1 MAKASGSFLQAIE
14 KRLGW
19 DHCGVARGALL
30 VSPID
35 VCWSLCAVRLA
46 RGIRGDTRRYNDRM
60 TATSIDIKAH
70 LSELLRAALAS
81 VAPGLT
87 AEIHLERP
95 REASHGDYASNLA
108 LQIARQLKENP
119 RKIADRLVH
128 ELPRS
133 SWVTRAEVAGAGFIN
148 FFVSPAAK
156 TAVIH
161 LVLARGDAYGQGVKK
176 PGRIQVEF
184 VSANPTGPLHVGHGR
199 GAAYGASLASLL
211 AFAGHE
217 VCREYYVNDAG
228 RQMDILALST
238 WLRYL
243 EIFGE
248 RVPFPANAYQG
259 DYVRT
264 MARQIKEAHG
274 DRYVH
279 PAAAVLACVPPPEP
293 DAEAHLD
300 GLIAA
305 AKDLLG
311 EEWHYIHQHALA
323 EQLADC
329 REDLEEY
336 GVHFDCWFSE
346 KSLYDTGMV
355 EKAVAELERRGHI
368 YVQDGAKW
376 FRSSRFGDV
385 KDRVVQRENGLYTY
399 FASDIAYHWNK
410 CQRGF
415 VKIIDVWGADHH
427 GYIARVKGALT
438 ALGLDADV
446 LEVAL
451 VQFVS
456 LWRGGAKVSM
466 STRAG
471 SYITLRELREEVG
484 NDACRFFYLLSKQD
498 NPLDFDL
505 DLAKS
510 QSNDNPVY
518 YIQYAHARIASVLA
532 QWGGHPATLATAD
545 LSPLGSPH
553 ELALAARLA
562 AFPELIQSAARE
574 RAPHALAFWLRELAA
589 EFHGWYNAE
598 RLLVEDEA
606 RKLARLALASAVRQ
620 VLRNGLTILGVS
632 APDSM

>member
-1 MAKASGSFLQAIE
+1 MS
-14 KRLGW
+14 
-19 DHCGVARGALL
+19 
-30 VSPID
+30 SP
-35 VCWSLCAVRLA
+35 S
-46 RGIRGDTRRYNDRM
+46 T
-60 TATSIDIKAH
+60 DIKAH
-70 LSELLRAALAS
+70 LADLLRAALAS
-81 VAPGLT
+81 VAPGT
-87 AEIHLERP
+87 QADIHLERP
-95 REASHGDYASNLA
+95 RDASHGDFASNLA
-108 LQIARQLKENP
+108 LQIAKALKENP

-128 ELPRS
+128 ELPKS
-133 SWVTRAEVAGAGFIN
+133 PWLLRAEVAGAGFIN
-148 FFVSPAAK
+148 FTVAAAAK
-156 TAVIH
+156 TAVVH
-161 LVLARGDAYGQGVKK
+161 AVLARGDAYGRGAQK
-176 PGRIQVEF
+176 PGRLQVEF

-243 EIFGE
+243 DIFGE
-248 RVPFPANAYQG
+248 AVPFPPNAYQG
-259 DYVRT
+259 DYVRD
-264 MARQIKEAHG
+264 MARQVKEAHG

-293 DAEAHLD
+293 DVEAHLD

-311 EEWHYIHQHALA
+311 EEWFYIHQHALS

-346 KSLYDTGMV
+346 RSLYDTGMV
-355 EKAVAELERRGHI
+355 EKAVAALEKRGHL
-368 YVQDGAKW
+368 YEQDGAKW
-376 FRSSRFGDV
+376 FRSTHFGDE

-410 CQRGF
+410 FERGF
-415 VKIIDVWGADHH
+415 TRIIDIWGADHH
-427 GYIARVKGALT
+427 GYIPRVKGALQ
-438 ALGLDADV
+438 AIDLNADA

-456 LWRGGAKVSM
+456 LFRGSAKVSM

-471 SYITLRELREEVG
+471 SYVTLRELRQEVG
-484 NDACRFFYLLSKQD
+484 NDACRFFYLLRKQD
-498 NPLDFDL
+498 QSLDFDL

-518 YIQYAHARIASVLA
+518 YIQYAHARVCSVLN
-532 QWGGHPATLATAD
+532 QWGGDESSLLQAD
-545 LSPLGSPH
+545 LAPLTSER
-553 ELALAARLA
+553 ELALAAKLA
-562 AFPELIQSAARE
+562 AFPEVIENAARDL
-574 RAPHALAFWLRELAA
+574 APHAVAFWLRELAA
-589 EFHGWYNAE
+589 EFHAWYNAE
-598 RLLVEDEA
+598 RLLVDAEA
-606 RKLARLALASAVRQ
+606 QKRARLALAVAVRQ
-620 VLRNGLTILGVS
+620 VIRNGLRILGVS
-632 APDSM
+632 APDAM